1 MPPPPSPPADPFPAA
16 SSPYGATAL
25 PSAPPP
31 SPPTR
36 GDATGEPEGDEE
48 LRPGS
53 ALARRRS
60 TGATTQRWSRIA
72 HVYVSMLALLVV
84 LFFGFTGITLNHP
97 TWAFGLA
104 PTASDATG
112 TLPAS
117 ARAGSEQTRLLAVS
131 EHLRQELHVR
141 GNVTDFGY
149 DGTQG
154 TLAYRGPGYLAD
166 VTFDTTAGTY
176 QAHVE
181 QQGLIG
187 VLNDLHKG
195 RNADA
200 SWSWLIDLSGAFLVV
215 IAVTGLV
222 LQLVLRK
229 RRRSAVVTATV
240 AGLLVVV
247 VAVLNLR

>member
-1 MPPPPSPPADPFPAA
+1 MP
-16 SSPYGATAL
+16 L
-25 PSAPPP
+25 PP
-31 SPPTR
+31 SPPTEPLVE
-36 GDATGEPEGDEE
+36 EPEGDEV
-48 LRPGS
+48 PASGS
-53 ALARRRS
+53 ALVRRRS
-60 TGATTQRWSRIA
+60 TNATTQRWSRIA

-97 TWAFGLA
+97 TWTFGLA
-104 PTASDATG
+104 PTASDTTG
-112 TLPAS
+112 TLPA
-117 ARAGSEQTRLLAVS
+117 AVRTGTEQTRLLAVS
-131 EHLRQELHVR
+131 EHLRQELHVH
-141 GNVTDFGY
+141 GNVTDFTY
-149 DGTQG
+149 DGAQG

-181 QQGLIG
+181 QQGVIG

-200 SWSWLIDLSGAFLVV
+200 SWSWLIDVSGAFLVV

-229 RRRSAVVTATV
+229 RRRSAVVVATV